1 MTHTVHG
8 ILQAR
13 ILGFPDG
20 SKAKHPPTSAGDEGS
35 TPGSGRSPGG
45 GNGTPLLCSCLEKPM
60 DRDAWWAAVDG
71 VAQSRTRLGLSTQKS
86 CVAGSSPAVAHEKP
100 VCLAQ
105 GALKFFL
112 ACLLPSL
119 ACTLGRRS
127 GVLHPSHQGAR
138 RGFF

>member
-1 MTHTVHG
+1 
-8 ILQAR
+8 
-13 ILGFPDG
+13 
-20 SKAKHPPTSAGDEGS
+20 
-35 TPGSGRSPGG
+35 
-45 GNGTPLLCSCLEKPM
+45 M

-86 CVAGSSPAVAHEKP
+86 CVAESSPAVAHEKP